1 MVHEFASQIVNK
13 LALAINS
20 DGETL
25 RVIISQLCTPD
36 FYVTKKVVNGEQV
49 SNSFADDVKWSN
61 SEEFV
66 NHMEKMEKVL
76 PDLHFAVDSFK
87 DYANRSGLVIK
98 CEFKYKGTMVENRPS
113 SPPSS
118 SSSNSSTSGGGAFH
132 IELCPDK
139 LSSSSDNSDNNSTTA
154 GIPYDCGNNALLS
167 NETASKALHPSCY
180 EKIHCVGTLYI
191 YLNND
196 NKITHLEFV
205 CQYM

>member
-61 SEEFV
+61 TEEFV
-66 NHMEKMEKVL
+66 SHMEKIEKVL

-118 SSSNSSTSGGGAFH
+118 SSSNSSTSGGAFH
-132 IELCPDK
+132 IELCPD
-139 LSSSSDNSDNNSTTA
+139 SSSSDNNNT
-154 GIPYDCGNNALLS
+154 GGMPYDCGDNALLS
-167 NETASKALHPSCY
+167 NETESKALHPSCY

-205 CQYM
+205 CQYMT